1 MSFGNHPS
9 FFVLVIFCHIL
20 IDHVRLHFYLC
31 DLASKA
37 TKFWHLLL
45 TGTDLQRMGQV
56 GNARPG
62 QLSDRHLRSAF
73 SHHLGQLPR
82 PVRLLWSIVCATLQ
96 GTRKQGR
103 LGSADLENCLLGVHL
118 SRSYLVKFVSLLLAY
133 HPLGPTTFWVRPPV
147 LSICVVSMRTCL
159 LCFQVLSPFSRKRPK
174 RCLSLHRPPGT
185 VMGLCVIQC
194 CEDSCLCLEK
204 PIQYCKVK

>member
-1 MSFGNHPS
+1 M
-9 FFVLVIFCHIL
+9 
-20 IDHVRLHFYLC
+20 
-31 DLASKA
+31 LAFAPDRDRSA
-37 TKFWHLLL
+37 ENWA
-45 TGTDLQRMGQV
+45 G

-147 LSICVVSMRTCL
+147 LSICVAFNVHLSTCASKYYL
-159 LCFQVLSPFSRKRPK
+159 PLTGKVQRDARAPK
-174 RCLSLHRPPGT
+174 GPQ
-185 VMGLCVIQC
+185 GLW
-194 CEDSCLCLEK
+194 
-204 PIQYCKVK
+204 